1 MIVVISV
8 KIVSSD
14 FFEFKFFFKKKKVTS
29 LESSSLSGKQSRSWS
44 LSIARFHDCT
54 CHYKYM

>member
-14 FFEFKFFFKKKKVTS
+14 FFEFKFFFKKKKS
-29 LESSSLSGKQSRSWS
+29 HLFRKLFPEWEAKQV
-44 LSIARFHDCT
+44 LVALYCT
-54 CHYKYM
+54 FS